1 MSEIEY
7 NNLLFEISQR
17 LDEQNALKQ
26 LLIMCRGKVATRSD
40 DSIQDVFSLFEQLEE
55 KGFLGLD
62 RLEIMKDMLKG
73 VKEWALFGKVK
84 KLESKRKEYMG
95 LLEQIIRVLD
105 ELNDLERLISM
116 CREKMAEAIE
126 GSIHNVRALFKVLE
140 NHNCLGINCLG
151 MLKEILIQTEQNDL
165 LKEVEVFEERRNRED
180 EFESRKGICVV
191 ISCFVQSPVFFNFW
205 PRVQR
210 VKLN

>member
-1 MSEIEY
+1 M
-7 NNLLFEISQR
+7 
-17 LDEQNALKQ
+17 
-26 LLIMCRGKVATRSD
+26 VATRSE
-40 DSIQDVFSLFEQLEE
+40 DSIQNVFSLFKQLEE

-62 RLEIMKDMLKG
+62 RLEIMKDLLRG

-84 KLESKRKEYMG
+84 ELESKRKEYLD

-140 NHNCLGINCLG
+140 SHNCLGINRLG
-151 MLKEILIQTEQNDL
+151 MLKEILTQTEQNDL

-180 EFESRKGICVV
+180 EFEIRKGICV
-191 ISCFVQSPVFFNFW
+191 SCSYFLFCPVTSF
-205 PRVQR
+205 
-210 VKLN
+210 L